1 MMWTEVREN
10 YPNKIVLAEALKT
23 SSHNKIRSIEEM
35 SILSVFQN
43 SMDAWE
49 EYKKVHKERPDKE
62 LYILHTSREKAEVV
76 VEE

>member
-1 MMWTEVREN
+1 MKWAEVREN

-23 SSHNKIRSIEEM
+23 SSHNKIQCIEEM

-76 VEE
+76 VE